1 MATENTSNNDVIMTE
16 IPEETTPD
24 AEGVLFDDTEQ
35 QIRILAGSSE
45 TAASFEFKNEDHT
58 LANALRYIIMKNPD
72 VEFCGYSMPHPSEN
86 IVNIRIQTYEGT
98 TAIQVL
104 EKGFDDLMDLCDI
117 VAEKFV
123 EARQD
128 FVEKMES

>member
-1 MATENTSNNDVIMTE
+1 MATENTSNNDVTMTE
-16 IPEETTPD
+16 IPEEASPNT
-24 AEGVLFDDTEQ
+24 EGILFEDTEQ

-58 LANALRYIIMKNPD
+58 LANALRPD

-128 FVEKMES
+128 FVERMEP

>member
-1 MATENTSNNDVIMTE
+1 MAAENKFNNDVTMND
-16 IPEETTPD
+16 IPEETTSET
-24 AEGVLFDDTEQ
+24 EGILYDETEQ
-35 QIRILAGSSE
+35 QIRILAGSCE

-58 LANALRYIIMKNPD
+58 LANALRYIIMKNPN
-72 VEFCGYSMPHPSEN
+72 VEFCGYSIPHPSEN

-98 TAIQVL
+98 TAIQAL

-128 FVEKMES
+128 FVERMEL